1 MRLLDKSKVEVLT
14 SNTEAALS
22 LTFQMLKLLPPLVV
36 CQPWKYHEGLQD
48 NDRVAWDEEK
58 EQEAQLI
65 YYRPV
70 LVYGNHLHVAVKGL
84 VGKKSCGTASRK
96 LSTCNNFA
104 TEQLYSRG
112 IVSHGTQSWIIQRD
126 KILLSEIELGR
137 GAYGYVCEASF
148 RGMKVAAKCLHEII
162 LSKYNISKFNREMQI
177 SSRLCHPNLVQF
189 IGATQDEKPIILTE
203 LMSTSLRKVLER
215 NELENYQIMDISL
228 DVCAALN
235 YLHQFKPDPILH
247 RDVSSANVLLNPSD
261 PQNWVA
267 KLADFGSANFLY
279 LVSPTSKAPGAF
291 PYAAPESNEPMEHSP
306 AMDVY
311 SFGVLLME
319 MSLHQP
325 ASLTAIEREQQARNI
340 KTPVFKALVQKCLQ
354 HEKDKRPHILDVIQ
368 ELKTYM

>member
-1 MRLLDKSKVEVLT
+1 MSLLDKSKLEVLT
-14 SNTEAALS
+14 SNVEAALS

-48 NDRVAWDEEK
+48 TDRVAWDEEK
-58 EQEAQLI
+58 EQEAELI

-84 VGKKSCGTASRK
+84 VGNKSCGTI
-96 LSTCNNFA
+96 
-104 TEQLYSRG
+104 SRG
-112 IVSHGTQSWIIQRD
+112 IVSRGTQTWIIQQD
-126 KILLSEIELGR
+126 EILLSEKKLGS

-148 RGMKVAAKCLHEII
+148 RDMKVAAKCLHEVIV
-162 LSKYNISKFNREMQI
+162 SEYNISIFNREMQI
-177 SSRLCHPNLVQF
+177 SSCLCHPNLVQF
-189 IGATQDEKPIILTE
+189 IGATQDENPIILTE
-203 LMSTSLRKVLER
+203 LMTTPLRKVLER
-215 NELENYQIMDISL
+215 NKLENYQIMNISL

-247 RDVSSANVLLNPSD
+247 RDVSSANVLLNPSG
-261 PQNWVA
+261 PRNWVA
-267 KLADFGSANFLY
+267 KLADFGSANFLHH
-279 LVSPTSKAPGAF
+279 VSPTSVGPGAF
-291 PYAAPESNEPMEHSP
+291 VYAAPESNNPMEHSP

-319 MSLHQP
+319 MSLHQLP
-325 ASLTAIEREQQARNI
+325 SSTTIEREQQARNI
-340 KTPVFKALVQKCLQ
+340 KTPIFKVLVQKCLQ